1 MKIETKIIHNL
12 DSADYKKALEI
23 RKQAFVVELNIPL
36 EIEVDQ
42 YENSAEHFITLVDGE
57 YAATGRMR
65 VKDQYIKFERIAT
78 HKDFRGKGVGK
89 HLMQT
94 MLQHAL
100 ENHPQLLPFMNSQM
114 EAVPFYEKLGWES
127 RGEIFYDVG
136 IAHKIMVFESKI
148 K

>member
-1 MKIETKIIHNL
+1 MIIETKKISGV
-12 DSADYKKALEI
+12 DSKDYRDALEI

-42 YENSAEHFITLVDGE
+42 YEASAIHFITIVDGRS
-57 YAATGRMR
+57 AATGRMR

-78 HKDFRGKGVGK
+78 HKDYRGKGIGK

-94 MLQHAL
+94 MLDHAQK
-100 ENHPQLLPFMNSQM
+100 NYPHLLPYMHSQL
-114 EAVPFYEKLGWES
+114 EAVPFYEKLNWKS

-136 IAHKIMVFESKI
+136 IAHKIMVFES
-148 K
+148 